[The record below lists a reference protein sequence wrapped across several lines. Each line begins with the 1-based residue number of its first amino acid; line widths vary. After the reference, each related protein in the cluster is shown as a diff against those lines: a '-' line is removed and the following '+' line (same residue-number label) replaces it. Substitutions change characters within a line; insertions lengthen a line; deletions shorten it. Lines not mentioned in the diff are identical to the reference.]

1 MKIKYKNEPTIVTFG
16 SLKRGDV
23 FRAIDDETIIMKI
36 EIENCAYNAVF
47 LDDGAALGFGDTDE
61 VVLLNATLVIE

>member
-1 MKIKYKNEPTIVTFG
+1 MKIKYKNEPTIVKFG

-36 EIENCAYNAVF
+36 EIENKHEF
-47 LDDGAALGFGDTDE
+47 K
-61 VVLLNATLVIE
+61 